1 MPRAGP
7 RKVQRYSLEFK
18 LKAVKLSQLKGVEV
32 QAVAA
37 VFGQE
42 LRHRR
47 GVQTAARNAEACA
60 ERFGGIS
67 QHALRMRP
75 LKPLATR
82 AERRQR
88 GGCSASRRLVATRMS
103 RFSRRTMS
111 FTRSFPLAAS
121 STIAFSCHIG
131 ESLRE
136 A

>member
-18 LKAVKLSQLKGVEV
+18 LKAVKISQLKGVEV

-42 LRHRR
+42 LRQRR
-47 GVQTAARNAEACA
+47 GVQTAARNAEAFA

-67 QHALRMRP
+67 PHALWMRP

-82 AERRQR
+82 GERPQR
-88 GGCSASRRLVATRMS
+88 GRIASRRLVATRMS
-103 RFSRRTMS
+103 RFNRRTRP
-111 FTRSFPLAAS
+111 FTRSFPLAASS

-131 ESLRE
+131 ESCRV

>member
-1 MPRAGP
+1 MPRPGP

-42 LRHRR
+42 LRQRR
-47 GVQTAARNAEACA
+47 GVQARNAEPCA

-67 QHALRMRP
+67 PHALWMRR

-82 AERRQR
+82 AERPQR

-121 STIAFSCHIG
+121 SSTIAFSCHIG